1 MVAYETVVG
10 QSVGGTTSAQGEN
23 AAVDRLGILSI
34 STEFPN
40 PSEPGKGLFVKARLL
55 AIATR
60 AELSVIAPVALV
72 DYANPDKRLF
82 ASLGV
87 PRHRREGIVDVE
99 HPRWLYPPYGG
110 WTNAFF
116 LAARLVG
123 PLARFRRTHARM
135 LIDAHYAHP
144 EGIAAALVSA
154 VLKVPFIVTMRG
166 SELRYR
172 GQKQKRYWMGWALR
186 RANHVITVSEGL
198 RELAIELG
206 VAPSRATVI
215 PNGINAEIFHPR
227 DREPG
232 RARYGIRPDEQVILT
247 AGDLAELKGHHRVI
261 HAVKVL
267 AGEGRAVRH
276 FIVGGIGRSGRFAG
290 VLREQVE
297 REGLHDRVRFVG
309 GIPQE
314 DLAELMSAVDVFCL
328 ASSTEGWPN
337 VVNEALACG
346 TPVVATDV
354 GAVRQM
360 ITSTEFGIVVPA
372 RDDQALTDALR
383 SALER
388 TWDRK
393 AIAQRGGSRSWA
405 HVADDVVQVCR
416 SVVA

>member
-1 MVAYETVVG
+1 MTET
-10 QSVGGTTSAQGEN
+10 
-23 AAVDRLGILSI
+23 AAPSTFSI
-34 STEFPN
+34 VSLSTEFPN

-55 AIATR
+55 AVAER
-60 AELSVIAPVALV
+60 ADLSVIAPVALV
-72 DYANPDKRLF
+72 DYANPDGRLL
-82 ASLGV
+82 ASLSIP
-87 PRHRREGIVDVE
+87 PRRREGNVAVA

-110 WTNAFF
+110 WMNAFF
-116 LAARLVG
+116 LAARSLWPVW
-123 PLARFRRTHARM
+123 RFQRTHPRI

-144 EGIAAALVSA
+144 EGIAAALIGA
-154 VLKVPFIVTMRG
+154 ALNVPFIVTMRG

-186 RANHVITVSEGL
+186 RAHHVITVSEGL

-206 VAPSRATVI
+206 ADPSRATVI

-227 DREPG
+227 DRERG

-261 HAVKVL
+261 HAVKLL
-267 AGEGRAVRH
+267 AGEGRDVRH

-309 GIPQE
+309 GIPQD

-360 ITSTEFGIVVPA
+360 ITSPEFGIVVPA
-372 RDDQALTDALR
+372 RDDEALTDALR
-383 SALER
+383 MALER
-388 TWDRK
+388 AWDRK
-393 AIAQRGGSRSWA
+393 AIAERGGSRSWA
-405 HVADDVVQVCR
+405 HVADEVLAVCR
-416 SVVA
+416 TVLG